1 MPGPF
6 DYAVWLICC
15 LLEAAVLVCAFR
27 TNSFRRYLALNLYM
41 GSEFLISIPRLW
53 TLVHYGFRSLQYRYV
68 YYYSDAVVTIIL
80 YFAILHLFSHVFDE
94 MGAERYLRYGATLL
108 LGGTA
113 LFSYLIVQQS
123 GSRLFTRF
131 VFEMSQNLYFVGM
144 VLTYVL
150 WGAAFKLRETRTRL
164 IQLILSLGVYFS
176 AFTANYALRNLHHDL
191 YGLLP
196 YLTPVIGIW
205 LPAAWMYTFLRT
217 PEEARMVP
225 ARLAVMHR

>member
-1 MPGPF
+1 M
-6 DYAVWLICC
+6 
-15 LLEAAVLVCAFR
+15 VCAIK
-27 TNSFRRYLALNLYM
+27 TNSFRRYLALNLYI
-41 GSEFLISIPRLW
+41 GAEFLASAPRLW
-53 TLVHYGFRSLQYRYV
+53 TLIHYGFRSREYKYV
-68 YYYSDAVVTIIL
+68 YYYSDAILTIML
-80 YFAILHLFSHVFDE
+80 YFAILHLFSHVFNE
-94 MGAERYLRYGATLL
+94 MGAERYLRFGATLL

-150 WGAAFKLRETRTRL
+150 WGAAFKLRETRMQL

-176 AFTANYALRNLHHDL
+176 AFAANYALLNLHHDL
-191 YGLLP
+191 YGVLP
-196 YLTPVIGIW
+196 YLTQLIGIW

-217 PEEARMVP
+217 PGDARIVP
-225 ARLAVMHR
+225 ARLAVVHR